1 MKNQKICIIG
11 DGLAGLTT
19 ALVLKNLDLDIDL
32 FYKKKSFKVKEDTR
46 TTAISPSNYQFIKK
60 ELNIKN
66 TSHFL
71 GCKKIELFYE
81 KEKRIINFLNLSE
94 KDKSLMYIFKNHK
107 FRDILI
113 TKIKKE
119 KKIKFINSKS
129 IDLNSE
135 GSFIKHN
142 GKKFFY
148 DLIIL
153 CTGKNSNFY
162 KEINIKRSITRD
174 YKEIAI
180 TGPVTHNLNI
190 TNPKQFFLKE
200 GPLAIL
206 PTKRNEFSFVWS
218 VDKKFYNNNLS
229 ILELKIKKKFKEI
242 MKLDLRSKLKKINSF
257 PLQLNLKTNYFRRNI
272 LVLGEGIHTIHPIA
286 GQGFNLVI
294 RDIIKLN
301 NLIKK
306 NNTLGMQIK
315 DSFLLKNFYQV
326 RKPENL
332 LFGLGVDF
340 TNSFFKDRKIF
351 NPLKDLF
358 LENVKKSESVRRLAK
373 KVSDTG
379 IFV

>member
-1 MKNQKICIIG
+1 
-11 DGLAGLTT
+11 
-19 ALVLKNLDLDIDL
+19 
-32 FYKKKSFKVKEDTR
+32 
-46 TTAISPSNYQFIKK
+46 
-60 ELNIKN
+60 
-66 TSHFL
+66 
-71 GCKKIELFYE
+71 
-81 KEKRIINFLNLSE
+81 
-94 KDKSLMYIFKNHK
+94 
-107 FRDILI
+107 
-113 TKIKKE
+113 
-119 KKIKFINSKS
+119 
-129 IDLNSE
+129 
-135 GSFIKHN
+135 
-142 GKKFFY
+142 
-148 DLIIL
+148 
-153 CTGKNSNFY
+153 
-162 KEINIKRSITRD
+162 
-174 YKEIAI
+174 
-180 TGPVTHNLNI
+180 
-190 TNPKQFFLKE
+190 
-200 GPLAIL
+200 
-206 PTKRNEFSFVWS
+206 
-218 VDKKFYNNNLS
+218 
-229 ILELKIKKKFKEI
+229 

-358 LENVKKSESVRRLAK
+358 LENIKKSESVRRLAK